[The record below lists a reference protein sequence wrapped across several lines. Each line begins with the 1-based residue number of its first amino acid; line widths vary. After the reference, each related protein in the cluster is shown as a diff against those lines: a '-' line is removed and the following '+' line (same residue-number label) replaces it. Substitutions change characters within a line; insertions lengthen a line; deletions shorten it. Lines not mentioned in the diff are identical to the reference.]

1 MAAVYVAMLSS
12 NVVSRHSAF
21 PSRRSCAAVLHAG
34 IHCAER
40 EDKGTVGLEPNSN
53 QIPPA
58 CASVVCS
65 ARCSARVD
73 THDVQTECPSC
84 NVVGLQS
91 QSTTNRFRVLAVT
104 LQLGLTGLH
113 WPGRILG
120 VGCREGFLPPLLH
133 GGLSIFSGH
142 TIDQLGHAQLPRFPC
157 LLFFGRGDDFRRQ
170 CLQLLR
176 GVINGTDFVTHG
188 VTVETMFYNQ
198 SDVVLTRVPVYCER
212 VFAQSALTSRAAS
225 FSPSIGSTF
234 SSWEF
239 DACHCLKPHLR
250 DPHHPHC
257 PTLTHSLSANSEG
270 AL

>member
-1 MAAVYVAMLSS
+1 MGIRPFPRVRNRAQQNIIINIISS
-12 NVVSRHSAF
+12 NISYHPTISR
-21 PSRRSCAAVLHAG
+21 P
-34 IHCAER
+34 
-40 EDKGTVGLEPNSN
+40 
-53 QIPPA
+53 
-58 CASVVCS
+58 
-65 ARCSARVD
+65 
-73 THDVQTECPSC
+73 
-84 NVVGLQS
+84 
-91 QSTTNRFRVLAVT
+91 T
-104 LQLGLTGLH
+104 L
-113 WPGRILG
+113 PGG
-120 VGCREGFLPPLLH
+120 VGPHTPLIPIIAFLSNSPRVESSNCTHWQISHPIWTAHEGFLPPLLH

-157 LLFFGRGDDFRRQ
+157 LLFVGRGDDFRRT

-188 VTVETMFYNQ
+188 VTFETMFYNQ
-198 SDVVLTRVPVYCER
+198 SDVVLKRVPVYCER

-225 FSPSIGSTF
+225 FSPSMGSTF

-257 PTLTHSLSANSEG
+257 PTLTHSLSANSAG